1 MLVVNL
7 DTPYQTVIEASR
19 DWGKAISD
27 VIQAAGNGQFPLFV
41 MADRWCVEKFSSST
55 IDGWVRL
62 NETDIRKAIVQ
73 DHIVIKRV
81 SQDGRWL
88 ALEEPKPIMFG
99 AVFVE
104 REIPEVQKELSGKTE
119 AKNLSQ
125 DEFLLTTRQAANY
138 LSLASNTLDK
148 HRMNGTGP
156 DFTKVGSRTIRYTKE
171 ALDDWKRHV

>member
-1 MLVVNL
+1 MNL

-27 VIQAAGNGQFPLFV
+27 VIQVVGNGQFPLFV
-41 MADRWCVEKFSSST
+41 MADQWSAEKSSSST
-55 IDGWVRL
+55 IDGSVRL
-62 NETDIRKAIVQ
+62 KETDILKAIVQ

-81 SQDGRWL
+81 SQDERWL
-88 ALEEPKPIMFG
+88 VLDEPKSIMFG

-104 REIPEVQKELSGKTE
+104 REIPEVQKDLSGKTE
-119 AKNLSQ
+119 AINLPK
-125 DEFLLTTRQAANY
+125 DESLLTTKQAADY

-156 DFTKVGSRTIRYTKE
+156 DFINVGPRSIRYTKE
-171 ALDDWKRHV
+171 ALDDWKRHG

>member
-1 MLVVNL
+1 MNL

-19 DWGKAISD
+19 DWGKAIAD
-27 VIQAAGNGQFPLFV
+27 VVQAAGHGQFPLFV
-41 MADRWCVEKFSSST
+41 MADQWSVEKSSSST

-62 NETDIRKAIVQ
+62 NETDILKAIVQ

-81 SQDGRWL
+81 SQDERWL
-88 ALEEPKPIMFG
+88 VLDEPKSIMFG

-104 REIPEVQKELSGKTE
+104 RAIPEAQKDLPGTTV
-119 AKNLSQ
+119 AKNLSK
-125 DEFLLTTRQAANY
+125 DEFLLTTKQAADY

-156 DFTKVGSRTIRYTKE
+156 DFKKVGSRTIRYTKE
-171 ALDDWKRHV
+171 ALDDWKRHG